1 MTGHSFAA
9 HQPGCALCVCGEWD
23 HHPVHGPNFDRS
35 EITADERAS
44 FDRRRPLVEA
54 QLTRRGEKASPALI
68 DAVTTAVERGW
79 FIFDGSTSHIELRR
93 PNAQNTGGAELTIW
107 RQAGNGQ
114 FVGSLLRRYV
124 DVSRPR
130 TYVELAQVIEVDD
143 AF

>member
-1 MTGHSFAA
+1 MREMEYKRVRVGA
-9 HQPGCALCVCGEWD
+9 V
-23 HHPVHGPNFDRS
+23 VRDRS

-79 FIFDGSTSHIELRR
+79 LIFDGSTSHIELRR